1 MKLATP
7 SPASVAR
14 AVHLRLRARLAA
26 EALHRSWPQSRVRV
40 FGSVARG
47 ACHAHS
53 DLDLVI
59 DGLPPADA
67 DRAWTI
73 AEAAVDVPVDLLR
86 YEACPAHLREAI
98 DAEAVEP

>member
-1 MKLATP
+1 MQLAAP
-7 SPASVAR
+7 SPACLAR
-14 AVHLRLRARLAA
+14 AVHLRLRARLAV
-26 EALHRSWPQSRVRV
+26 EALRRSWPLSRVRV

-47 ACHAHS
+47 VCHAHS

-67 DRAWTI
+67 DRAWSI

-86 YEACPAHLREAI
+86 YEDCPAHLRQAI